1 MWQFAVCF
9 FTLTLYAVPMRF
21 RPAVFLV
28 TLAIVSSNTTA
39 AQNDVIHINTRLVEV
54 DVVVRAKDGPVTNL
68 GKEDF
73 TIFDNGK
80 VQRVEV
86 FSISTAE
93 RSKPKENMPP
103 VAVVVEPIRVLAPVD

>member
-1 MWQFAVCF
+1 M
-9 FTLTLYAVPMRF
+9 YAVPMRL
-21 RPAVFLV
+21 RPALFLI
-28 TLAIVSSNTTA
+28 TLAIVSGNTKA

-68 GKEDF
+68 AKDDF

-80 VQRVEV
+80 AQRVDV

-93 RSKPKENMPP
+93 RSKPKENAPP
-103 VAVVVEPIRVLAPVD
+103 LPAGVVTNRSGNSAPR